1 MRAQIEG
8 LRAQMEGLR
17 RVVLP
22 VSLRIVVALILV
34 LAMTGCGL
42 EQMSFRGSP
51 WGQEPAVATLPAGGP
66 SEAPEAPL
74 RVFWVNSY
82 AVDDPWAL
90 QIRTGLWESLAR
102 AGYSVASG
110 TLLWDAYDLQVSS
123 VSSETDLASRAVAA
137 LAALGAFDPDV
148 VVVSD
153 DEAVEAIVPE
163 LVQGR
168 YTIIACGLTSAS
180 GIPSLRRDDV
190 AVVVEPLR
198 PEQTVALAQAF
209 TDATGG
215 YAVLGDNS
223 MSGQRMLQGV
233 QDVLV
238 SERSAGDVQMDTAA
252 TWEVWKSRALA
263 GGTDGAFV
271 LVSSYRPLPDAG
283 GNLISEREMMAWM
296 LRHLDVPVFSLSNT
310 LVINGAVGGLVADG
324 YEQGRLAGEL
334 AIATARGERDTG
346 ASLTRGGME
355 LAGPSRLVMN
365 AAAAR
370 HSGLQVPALFPIAA
384 EIYKS
389 LPSLPPT
396 TRGTLHRAPLGEL
409 LDATQAGGNEH
420 SQGSSLHGSAGAVG
434 YAARANGSGAP
445 LMVGGQL

>member
-1 MRAQIEG
+1 MR
-8 LRAQMEGLR
+8 GLR
-17 RVVLP
+17 RGALLVP
-22 VSLRIVVALILV
+22 LRIVALVLV

-42 EQMSFRGSP
+42 GEMRLRRSP
-51 WGQEPAVATLPAGGP
+51 WGQEPPAATLPADRP

-74 RVFWVNSY
+74 RVFWMNSY
-82 AVDDPWAL
+82 AADDPWAL

-102 AGYSVASG
+102 AGYSVAGG

-123 VSSETDLASRAVAA
+123 VSSAGDLAARTVAA
-137 LAALGAFDPDV
+137 MASLSAFDPDV

-163 LVQGR
+163 LAQGR
-168 YTIIACGLTSAS
+168 YMIIACGLTSVS
-180 GIPSLRRDDV
+180 GIAMPLGAQALSRDDV

-209 TDATGG
+209 TDASGG
-215 YAVLGDNS
+215 YSVLGDDS
-223 MSGQRMLQGV
+223 MSGKKMLQGV
-233 QDVLV
+233 RDVLV
-238 SERSAGDVQMDTAA
+238 AEGSADDAQMNTAA
-252 TWEVWKSRALA
+252 TWEAWKSRALA
-263 GGTDGAFV
+263 AGTDGAFV

-296 LRHLDVPVFSLSNT
+296 LMHLDVPVFSLSNT
-310 LVINGAVGGLVADG
+310 LVINGAVAGLVADG

-334 AIATARGERDTG
+334 AVASARGAAAQVERDAD
-346 ASLTRGGME
+346 ASVNREGTSTSGGIK
-355 LAGPSRLVMN
+355 LVGSSRLVMN

-370 HSGLQVPALFPIAA
+370 HWGLQIPALFPIAA
-384 EIYKS
+384 EVYKS

-396 TRGTLHRAPLGEL
+396 TGGALHW
-409 LDATQAGGNEH
+409 D
-420 SQGSSLHGSAGAVG
+420 
-434 YAARANGSGAP
+434 AARADGGRAL